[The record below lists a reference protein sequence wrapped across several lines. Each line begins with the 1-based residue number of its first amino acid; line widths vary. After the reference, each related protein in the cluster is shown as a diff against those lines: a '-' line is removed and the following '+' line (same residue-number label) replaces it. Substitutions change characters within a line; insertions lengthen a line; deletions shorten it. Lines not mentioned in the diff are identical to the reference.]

1 MADLKQSIID
11 QETQASR
18 VAELLALSRA
28 LGDASRNLCIL
39 GEGNTSVAVDEAHL
53 AVKASGSVLE
63 RLREEDVTLCRR
75 APLLNALEDR
85 ALTDEQL
92 KALLDSV
99 KVNPSSKKP
108 SIETIFHAWLLC
120 LPGVN
125 YVGHTHSLE
134 ANKILC
140 SSTEVSIYSHIHKF
154 RIACC
159 QSGKTHLLIELLLL
173 IVKHSL

>member
-11 QETQASR
+11 QEIQASR

-75 APLLNALEDR
+75 AP
-85 ALTDEQL
+85 
-92 KALLDSV
+92 
-99 KVNPSSKKP
+99 
-108 SIETIFHAWLLC
+108 
-120 LPGVN
+120 
-125 YVGHTHSLE
+125 Y
-134 ANKILC
+134 
-140 SSTEVSIYSHIHKF
+140 
-154 RIACC
+154 
-159 QSGKTHLLIELLLL
+159 
-173 IVKHSL
+173 

>member
-63 RLREEDVTLCRR
+63 RLREDTEAMHERSSRYLVSCLR
-75 APLLNALEDR
+75 
-85 ALTDEQL
+85 
-92 KALLDSV
+92 DS
-99 KVNPSSKKP
+99 P
-108 SIETIFHAWLLC
+108 
-120 LPGVN
+120 
-125 YVGHTHSLE
+125 
-134 ANKILC
+134 
-140 SSTEVSIYSHIHKF
+140 
-154 RIACC
+154 
-159 QSGKTHLLIELLLL
+159 
-173 IVKHSL
+173 